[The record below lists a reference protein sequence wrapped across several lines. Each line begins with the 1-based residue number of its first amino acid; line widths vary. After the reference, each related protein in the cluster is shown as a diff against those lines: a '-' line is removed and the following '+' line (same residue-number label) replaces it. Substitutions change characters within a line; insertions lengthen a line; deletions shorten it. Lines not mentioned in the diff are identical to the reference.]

1 MTNGK
6 IIALIAVVTAITMMI
21 TITMAI
27 TRSIGIEMTALA
39 TLIAMGII

>member
-6 IIALIAVVTAITMMI
+6 IIALIAVVMVITMMI